1 MVNRNSQPPEVQASM
16 ARFIRVLLVWA
27 VLIFILYAIRIT
39 LFHDAQQQQVHV
51 IFKPAA
57 MLLSSAALLAFGLI
71 AINDVRQGFVI
82 APWVTL
88 IVIYK
93 AKDPWWFP
101 FTTILYL
108 STLAVSIVFQISHA
122 FE

>member
-1 MVNRNSQPPEVQASM
+1 M
-16 ARFIRVLLVWA
+16 ARLIRVLLVWA
-27 VLIFILYAIRIT
+27 ALIFILYAVRIT
-39 LFHDAQQQQVHV
+39 LFHDAQHRQVLV

-82 APWVTL
+82 TPWVRL
-88 IVIYK
+88 IVTYR

-101 FTTILYL
+101 FMTVLYL
-108 STLAVSIVFQISHA
+108 STLAVGAVFLISHA
-122 FE
+122 FA